1 MYSKKI
7 KFKKFRKGRLKKFEF
22 KMNKLKFGVLGLK
35 AIESGIIKYH
45 QILSVKHLILKEM
58 KKKSKIW
65 IRVSP
70 NLSVTSKSI
79 GMRMGKGKGLVSQW
93 VVKINSGA
101 VLFEVC
107 SAKLN
112 YIMLAL
118 KMSKSKLP
126 IKTKIFW

>member
-1 MYSKKI
+1 
-7 KFKKFRKGRLKKFEF
+7 
-22 KMNKLKFGVLGLK
+22 
-35 AIESGIIKYH
+35 
-45 QILSVKHLILKEM
+45 
-58 KKKSKIW
+58 
-65 IRVSP
+65 
-70 NLSVTSKSI
+70 
-79 GMRMGKGKGLVSQW
+79 MRMGKGKGLVSQW